1 MQTDVLRNLML
12 LNPLNSYEVAEL
24 TEVVLKEK
32 DPVVSISQHRNNTK
46 VDIVTKEEAIAE
58 ARKEGSLKHKFK
70 ERRLLIRL
78 SGYSWTIH

>member
-24 TEVVLKEK
+24 TEAVLKEK
-32 DPVVSISQHRNNTK
+32 DPVVSISQHRNSTK

-58 ARKEGSLKHKFK
+58 ARKGEV
-70 ERRLLIRL
+70 
-78 SGYSWTIH
+78 